1 MGFLDRLLGRP
12 ERDRDQQG
20 GWGQPQQQPQQ
31 QGYRYGQQSY
41 QVPPVQQ
48 GQQYGT
54 QQGQQ
59 YGGQQYGTPQ
69 WGGPAQPSG
78 QQYGGQQ
85 YGGQQ
90 PGGPQGAASTD
101 DERAVERYRY
111 LLRTAPPERIEEVH
125 AEAFATLTPEQR
137 RMVYDEFTRSAP
149 DGEAPRG
156 DDPRSL
162 AQAATRSE
170 IRQPGFMERSL
181 GGMNGGAG
189 AMGQRGGP
197 SFGRMIGASI
207 LGTVAGYVIGSA
219 IMSAFLPDAG
229 SFDGGTDAAGD
240 GGSEDTGADS
250 GDGGA
255 SDAGAF
261 DGGGYENA
269 GWDDGGGDFGG
280 GGFGDFGGDFDV

>member
-12 ERDRDQQG
+12 ERDQNGVAQNQ
-20 GWGQPQQQPQQ
+20 WGQPQQ

-41 QVPPVQQ
+41 QQP
-48 GQQYGT
+48 
-54 QQGQQ
+54 
-59 YGGQQYGTPQ
+59 TP
-69 WGGPAQPSG
+69 
-78 QQYGGQQ
+78 
-85 YGGQQ
+85 
-90 PGGPQGAASTD
+90 ASVASSD

-137 RMVYDEFTRSAP
+137 RMVYDEFTRTAP
-149 DGEAPRG
+149 AGEAPRA

-181 GGMNGGAG
+181 GGVGGAG
-189 AMGQRGGP
+189 QRSGP
-197 SFGRMIGASI
+197 SFGSMIGASL

-219 IMSAFLPDAG
+219 IMSAFLPDPG

-255 SDAGAF
+255 A
-261 DGGGYENA
+261 DGGGLESA
-269 GWDDGGGDFGG
+269 GWATADRTSA
-280 GGFGDFGGDFDV
+280 VASVTSVVTSTCSTSLLPPIY

>member
-12 ERDRDQQG
+12 DRDQNGAAQNQ
-20 GWGQPQQQPQQ
+20 WGQPQYGQQPQ
-31 QGYRYGQQSY
+31 GYQYGQQSY
-41 QVPPVQQ
+41 HQPAQAP
-48 GQQYGT
+48 
-54 QQGQQ
+54 
-59 YGGQQYGTPQ
+59 
-69 WGGPAQPSG
+69 GPAATS
-78 QQYGGQQ
+78 
-85 YGGQQ
+85 
-90 PGGPQGAASTD
+90 D

-137 RMVYDEFTRSAP
+137 RMVYDEFTRTAP
-149 DGEAPRG
+149 VGEAPRG

-181 GGMNGGAG
+181 GGVRGVGGAG
-189 AMGQRGGP
+189 ARSGP
-197 SFGRMIGASI
+197 SFGSMIGASI

-219 IMSAFLPDAG
+219 IMSAFLPDPG

-250 GDGGA
+250 ADAGASDGGGVESAGWGDGG
-255 SDAGAF
+255 SDF
-261 DGGGYENA
+261 
-269 GWDDGGGDFGG
+269 G

>member
-12 ERDRDQQG
+12 DRDRRTPDQWGQPQAG
-20 GWGQPQQQPQQ
+20 QPQAGQPQWGQQQWGQPQQPAQQ

-41 QVPPVQQ
+41 QVPP
-48 GQQYGT
+48 
-54 QQGQQ
+54 
-59 YGGQQYGTPQ
+59 
-69 WGGPAQPSG
+69 
-78 QQYGGQQ
+78 
-85 YGGQQ
+85 QQ
-90 PGGPQGAASTD
+90 PDAGGAGGTAE

-125 AEAFATLTPEQR
+125 AEAFATLSPEQR

-149 DGEAPRG
+149 AGEAPRG

-181 GGMNGGAG
+181 GGMGGGAG

-240 GGSEDTGADS
+240 GGPEDTGA
-250 GDGGA
+250 
-255 SDAGAF
+255 
-261 DGGGYENA
+261 ENA
-269 GWDDGGGDFGG
+269 SYDDGGGSDFGG
-280 GGFGDFGGDFDV
+280 GGGFDDFGGDMGGGFDV

>member
-20 GWGQPQQQPQQ
+20 GWGQPQRQQPPQ

-48 GQQYGT
+48 GQQDGGQQYGAP
-54 QQGQQ
+54 QGQQ
-59 YGGQQYGTPQ
+59 YGGQQDGGQQYATPQ
-69 WGGPAQPSG
+69 WGG
-78 QQYGGQQ
+78 QQSGGQQ
-85 YGGQQ
+85 G
-90 PGGPQGAASTD
+90 PGSAEDQ
-101 DERAVERYRY
+101 RAVERYRY

-137 RMVYDEFTRSAP
+137 RMVYEEFTRSAP

-255 SDAGAF
+255 SDAGAS

-269 GWDDGGGDFGG
+269 GWDGGGGDFGG

>member
-12 ERDRDQQG
+12 ERDRGQQDQ
-20 GWGQPQQQPQQ
+20 WGRPQQQPQQ
-31 QGYRYGQQSY
+31 QGYQYGQQSY
-41 QVPPVQQ
+41 QVPPASQ
-48 GQQYGT
+48 GQPQYG
-54 QQGQQ
+54 QPQ
-59 YGGQQYGTPQ
+59 YGQPQYGQPQ
-69 WGGPAQPSG
+69 WGGPAQPDG
-78 QQYGGQQ
+78 QQGSVS
-85 YGGQQ
+85 
-90 PGGPQGAASTD
+90 PD
-101 DERAVERYRY
+101 DQRAVERYRY

-137 RMVYDEFTRSAP
+137 RMVYEEFTRSAP

-255 SDAGAF
+255 SDAGAP

>member
-12 ERDRDQQG
+12 DRDQNGAAQNG
-20 GWGQPQQQPQQ
+20 GTPNQWGQAPRQQ
-31 QGYRYGQQSY
+31 QGYQYGQQSY
-41 QVPPVQQ
+41 QQPYQPP
-48 GQQYGT
+48 
-54 QQGQQ
+54 
-59 YGGQQYGTPQ
+59 
-69 WGGPAQPSG
+69 A
-78 QQYGGQQ
+78 
-85 YGGQQ
+85 
-90 PGGPQGAASTD
+90 PGAGTD

-137 RMVYDEFTRSAP
+137 RMVYDEFTRTAP
-149 DGEAPRG
+149 AGEAPRG

-181 GGMNGGAG
+181 GGVGGGQSG
-189 AMGQRGGP
+189 AFGGGFGGQRSGP
-197 SFGRMIGASI
+197 SFGSMIGASI

-219 IMSAFLPDAG
+219 IMSAFLPDPG

-250 GDGGA
+250 ADGGATDGGGSDGGGFDNAGWGDGG
-255 SDAGAF
+255 SDF
-261 DGGGYENA
+261 
-269 GWDDGGGDFGG
+269 G

>member
-12 ERDRDQQG
+12 ERDPNGAGQNQ
-20 GWGQPQQQPQQ
+20 WGQPQQPQQ

-41 QVPPVQQ
+41 QQPAW
-48 GQQYGT
+48 GT
-54 QQGQQ
+54 
-59 YGGQQYGTPQ
+59 GTPA
-69 WGGPAQPSG
+69 G
-78 QQYGGQQ
+78 
-85 YGGQQ
+85 
-90 PGGPQGAASTD
+90 GAAGRPAPTD

-137 RMVYDEFTRSAP
+137 RMVYDEFTRTAP
-149 DGEAPRG
+149 AGEAPRG

-181 GGMNGGAG
+181 GGVGGGRG
-189 AMGQRGGP
+189 AFGGGGFGGQRSGP
-197 SFGRMIGASI
+197 SFGSMIGASI

-219 IMSAFLPDAG
+219 VMSAFLPDPG

-250 GDGGA
+250 ADGGSTDGGGSDGGGFDNAGWGDGG
-255 SDAGAF
+255 S
-261 DGGGYENA
+261 
-269 GWDDGGGDFGG
+269 DFGG
-280 GGFGDFGGDFDV
+280 GFSDFGGDFDV

>member
-12 ERDRDQQG
+12 ERDRGQQDR
-20 GWGQPQQQPQQ
+20 WGQPQQPQQPPQQ

-41 QVPPVQQ
+41 QVPPVSPGQ
-48 GQQYGT
+48 QQYGE
-54 QQGQQ
+54 
-59 YGGQQYGTPQ
+59 
-69 WGGPAQPSG
+69 

-85 YGGQQ
+85 YGGPQDGA
-90 PGGPQGAASTD
+90 PRWGGPAQGGGQQAASAD

-181 GGMNGGAG
+181 GGMGGG
-189 AMGQRGGP
+189 MPGQRGGGP
-197 SFGRMIGASI
+197 SFGRMIGASV

-255 SDAGAF
+255 GDAGAS
-261 DGGGYENA
+261 DGGGAESA
-269 GWDDGGGDFGG
+269 GWGDGGGDFGG
-280 GGFGDFGGDFDV
+280 GFGDFGGGDFDV

>member
-12 ERDRDQQG
+12 DRDQNAASQQHQ
-20 GWGQPQQQPQQ
+20 WGQQPQQQ

-41 QVPPVQQ
+41 QQPYQQ
-48 GQQYGT
+48 PTTGA
-54 QQGQQ
+54 
-59 YGGQQYGTPQ
+59 PQ
-69 WGGPAQPSG
+69 WGPPTTGAGAPS
-78 QQYGGQQ
+78 
-85 YGGQQ
+85 
-90 PGGPQGAASTD
+90 ASTD

-137 RMVYDEFTRSAP
+137 RMVYDEFTRTAP
-149 DGEAPRG
+149 AGEAPRG

-181 GGMNGGAG
+181 GGVGGGRGPGGGFGGAFGGAG
-189 AMGQRGGP
+189 QRSGP
-197 SFGRMIGASI
+197 SFGSMIGASI

-219 IMSAFLPDAG
+219 IMSAFLPDPG

-240 GGSEDTGADS
+240 GGSEDTGAESADTGAS
-250 GDGGA
+250 DPGASDGGGFESAGWGDGG
-255 SDAGAF
+255 SDF
-261 DGGGYENA
+261 
-269 GWDDGGGDFGG
+269 G

>member
-12 ERDRDQQG
+12 DRDRTGDAQQYDAQQNQ
-20 GWGQPQQQPQQ
+20 WGQPQQPQQ

-41 QVPPVQQ
+41 HQPAPTGVPAEQQQ
-48 GQQYGT
+48 GGQYGV
-54 QQGQQ
+54 
-59 YGGQQYGTPQ
+59 PQ
-69 WGGPAQPSG
+69 WGGAPAQ
-78 QQYGGQQ
+78 Q
-85 YGGQQ
+85 
-90 PGGPQGAASTD
+90 QGATTD

-125 AEAFATLTPEQR
+125 AEAFAKLTDEQR
-137 RMVYDEFTRSAP
+137 RMVYDEFTRTAP
-149 DGEAPRG
+149 PGEAPRG

-162 AQAATRSE
+162 AQSATRSE

-181 GGMNGGAG
+181 GGVGGG
-189 AMGQRGGP
+189 GRLGGQRGGP
-197 SFGRMIGASI
+197 SFGSMIGASI

-219 IMSAFLPDAG
+219 IMSAFLPDPG

-255 SDAGAF
+255 SDGGAS
-261 DGGGYENA
+261 DGGGFESA
-269 GWDDGGGDFGG
+269 GWGDSGSDFGG
-280 GGFGDFGGDFDV
+280 GSSDFGGDFGI

>member
-12 ERDRDQQG
+12 DRDQNGAAQNQ
-20 GWGQPQQQPQQ
+20 WGQPQ
-31 QGYRYGQQSY
+31 YGQQSY
-41 QVPPVQQ
+41 HQPPQAA
-48 GQQYGT
+48 
-54 QQGQQ
+54 
-59 YGGQQYGTPQ
+59 
-69 WGGPAQPSG
+69 GPAATS
-78 QQYGGQQ
+78 
-85 YGGQQ
+85 
-90 PGGPQGAASTD
+90 D

-137 RMVYDEFTRSAP
+137 RMVYDEFTRTAP
-149 DGEAPRG
+149 AGEAPRA

-181 GGMNGGAG
+181 GGMGGG
-189 AMGQRGGP
+189 MGQRGGGP

-219 IMSAFLPDAG
+219 IMSAFLPDPG

-250 GDGGA
+250 ADAGASDGGGVDSAGWGDGG
-255 SDAGAF
+255 SDF
-261 DGGGYENA
+261 
-269 GWDDGGGDFGG
+269 G

>member
-12 ERDRDQQG
+12 ERNEDSRDQNQ
-20 GWGQPQQQPQQ
+20 WGQPQQQGVP
-31 QGYRYGQQSY
+31 YGQQSY
-41 QVPPVQQ
+41 QTAP
-48 GQQYGT
+48 GSY
-54 QQGQQ
+54 
-59 YGGQQYGTPQ
+59 
-69 WGGPAQPSG
+69 
-78 QQYGGQQ
+78 
-85 YGGQQ
+85 
-90 PGGPQGAASTD
+90 PGGGAAGSGAYPGTAASTD

-137 RMVYDEFTRSAP
+137 RMVYDEFTRKAP
-149 DGEAPRG
+149 AGEAPRG

-181 GGMNGGAG
+181 GGVGGGGAG
-189 AMGQRGGP
+189 GGGFGGGQRQGP
-197 SFGRMIGASI
+197 SFGSMIGASI

-219 IMSAFLPDAG
+219 IMSAFLPDPG

-240 GGSEDTGADS
+240 GGSGDTGGDP

-255 SDAGAF
+255 A
-261 DGGGYENA
+261 DGGGFDSA
-269 GWDDGGGDFGG
+269 GWGDSGSDFGG
-280 GGFGDFGGDFDV
+280 SSDFGGDFGV

>member
-12 ERDRDQQG
+12 ERDRDGAPQNQ
-20 GWGQPQQQPQQ
+20 WGQPQQ

-41 QVPPVQQ
+41 HQ
-48 GQQYGT
+48 
-54 QQGQQ
+54 
-59 YGGQQYGTPQ
+59 
-69 WGGPAQPSG
+69 PAV
-78 QQYGGQQ
+78 
-85 YGGQQ
+85 
-90 PGGPQGAASTD
+90 GAASTD

-111 LLRTAPPERIEEVH
+111 LLRTAPPERIEDVH

-137 RMVYDEFTRSAP
+137 RMVYDEFTRTAP
-149 DGEAPRG
+149 VGEAPRG

-181 GGMNGGAG
+181 GGVGNGRGGVLGGGFGGAG
-189 AMGQRGGP
+189 QRSGP
-197 SFGRMIGASI
+197 SFGSMIGASI

-219 IMSAFLPDAG
+219 IMSAFLPDPG

-240 GGSEDTGADS
+240 GGSEDTGADP

-255 SDAGAF
+255 SD
-261 DGGGYENA
+261 GGGFESA
-269 GWDDGGGDFGG
+269 GWGDSGSDFG